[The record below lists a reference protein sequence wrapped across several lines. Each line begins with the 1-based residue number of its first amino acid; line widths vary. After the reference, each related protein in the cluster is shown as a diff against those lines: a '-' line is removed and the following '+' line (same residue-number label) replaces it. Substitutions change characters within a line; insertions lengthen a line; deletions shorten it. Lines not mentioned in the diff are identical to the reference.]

1 MKTILLTTF
10 FFLTTLNFAFSQ
22 TKIEAEDGTVTDANI
37 SSDVA
42 GFSGTGYVVFEG
54 TGAISIDVNRETA
67 GLYYLTIGYRSAY
80 GEKTQDLHINGSMIQ
95 SIVFPQSEIFTTLD
109 IGEVYLNAGS
119 NTIEIIKNWG
129 YMGIDYFIVDTE
141 TSPAPIA
148 DAGSQQVKMDVDG
161 DGMETFILDASA
173 STDPNDDIVSY
184 TWYLENG
191 QVAGTGIQL
200 EHEVAIGSEE
210 LTLEVEDAAGNID
223 VDQIALFVGNPTN
236 NDMNLVDIRDGDRA
250 IFANGINLAW
260 DDFARDIVTLDAP
273 YFEGILD
280 QIEAAG
286 GNAMR
291 WWLHTNGRNS
301 PIFDASGNVTG
312 LNTNEITNMKTVLDM
327 AYERGITIS
336 MCLWSFDMLQ
346 PQGQDQEMMKGF
358 VESKEKTQTY
368 IDNALIPILEAI
380 GDHPAVLSWE
390 IFNEAEGMTQEFG
403 WTPVRTQMMY
413 VQQFVNLTAGA
424 IHRTVPSA
432 QVSTGIWSFRAAT
445 DIEGNTNYYSDDRL
459 IAAGGDVDG
468 TLDFYQVHYYPDNFG
483 PNLSPFHRPADW
495 WGLDKPIVIGEF
507 PSRAIDGGST
517 DPEYTITEAYQLAYE
532 YGYAGAMAWDF
543 RGFDGGSFQTAKAG
557 ITYLA
562 ETYPEFINLGIDS
575 FVFNDKQSPLS
586 IFPNPIQDNRLILK
600 VLDRG
605 PIQVEL
611 VDLLGKQLDT
621 FSLEGQNEYVVDTS
635 KIPSGITL
643 VRVSSDNWT
652 TTQKVLKR

>member
-22 TKIEAEDGTVTDANI
+22 TKIEAEDGTVTGANI
-37 SSDVA
+37 SSDAA

-54 TGAISIDVNRETA
+54 TGTISIDVNRETA
-67 GLYYLTIGYRSAY
+67 GLYYLSIGYRAAY
-80 GEKTQDLHINGSMIQ
+80 GEKTQDLHINGSRIQ
-95 SIVFPQSEIFTTLD
+95 SIVFPQSDIFTTLD
-109 IGEVYLNAGS
+109 VGEVYLNEGS

-129 YMGIDYFIVDTE
+129 YMDFDYFIIDTE

-148 DAGSQQVKMDVDG
+148 DAGSQQVKMDVDE
-161 DGMETFILDASA
+161 DGVETFIVDASA

-191 QVAGTGIQL
+191 EVAGTGIQL

-210 LTLEVEDAAGNID
+210 LTLEVEDAEGNID
-223 VDQIALFVGNPTN
+223 VDQISLFVGTPTN
-236 NDMNLVDIRDGDRA
+236 NGKNLVDIRDGDRA

-380 GDHPAVLSWE
+380 DDHPAVLSWE

-507 PSRAIDGGST
+507 PSRAIDGGNT

-600 VLDRG
+600 VLDRS

-611 VDLLGKQLDT
+611 VDLLGKKLDT

>member
-22 TKIEAEDGTVTDANI
+22 TKIEAEDGTVTGANI
-37 SSDVA
+37 SSDAA

-54 TGAISIDVNRETA
+54 TGTISIDVNRETA
-67 GLYYLTIGYRSAY
+67 GLYYLSIGYRAAY
-80 GEKTQDLHINGSMIQ
+80 GEKTQDLHINGSRIQ
-95 SIVFPQSEIFTTLD
+95 SIVFPQSDIFTTLD
-109 IGEVYLNAGS
+109 VGEVYLNEGS

-129 YMGIDYFIVDTE
+129 YMDFDYFIIDTE

-148 DAGSQQVKMDVDG
+148 DAGSQQVKMDVDE
-161 DGMETFILDASA
+161 DGVETFIVDASA

-191 QVAGTGIQL
+191 EVAGTGIQL

-210 LTLEVEDAAGNID
+210 LTLEVEDAEGNID
-223 VDQIALFVGNPTN
+223 VDQISLFVGTPTN
-236 NDMNLVDIRDGDRA
+236 NGKNLVDIRDGDRA

-507 PSRAIDGGST
+507 PSRAIDGGNT

-600 VLDRG
+600 VLDRS

-611 VDLLGKQLDT
+611 VDLLGKKLDT